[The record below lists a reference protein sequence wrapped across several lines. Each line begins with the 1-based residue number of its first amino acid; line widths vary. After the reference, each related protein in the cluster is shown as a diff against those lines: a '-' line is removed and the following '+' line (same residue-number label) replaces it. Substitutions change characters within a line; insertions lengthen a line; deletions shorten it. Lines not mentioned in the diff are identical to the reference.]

1 MAIEKDTREMANI
14 AITVEIP
21 GLDPC
26 AIQEFSWMD
35 LFRVRELA
43 RGMGLDSINIDP
55 VPADAASH
63 EVERVALDNMIR
75 MIATA
80 TVAIQR
86 TMPAVT
92 FDMVADLFRPRDDQ
106 MMDILTRVVSIT
118 SDGTEPSPVA
128 ETSGNG
134 LPGQEE

>member
-1 MAIEKDTREMANI
+1 
-14 AITVEIP
+14 
-21 GLDPC
+21 
-26 AIQEFSWMD
+26 
-35 LFRVRELA
+35 
-43 RGMGLDSINIDP
+43 
-55 VPADAASH
+55 
-63 EVERVALDNMIR
+63 MIR